1 MTPPN
6 RFRFRFWD
14 QDACKFTSDDT
25 CATLGLCVLP
35 SGNVG
40 YLLNNKLMVSDIF
53 QAQQSTGLLDRNR
66 KEIFEGD
73 IVSDDRGL
81 IGYIKWEEFD
91 LSIGLVVECK
101 KLVPWYMHDANK
113 WEIIGNIYEHP
124 ELLK

>member
-6 RFRFRFWD
+6 RLKFRFWD
-14 QDACKFTSDDT
+14 KDACNFASDDT
-25 CATLGLCVLP
+25 CTTLGLCVLP
-35 SGNVG
+35 SGDVG

-53 QAQQSTGLLDRNR
+53 EAQQSTGLLDRNQ

-73 IVSDDRGL
+73 IVRDARGL

-113 WEIIGNIYEHP
+113 WEIVGNIYEHG